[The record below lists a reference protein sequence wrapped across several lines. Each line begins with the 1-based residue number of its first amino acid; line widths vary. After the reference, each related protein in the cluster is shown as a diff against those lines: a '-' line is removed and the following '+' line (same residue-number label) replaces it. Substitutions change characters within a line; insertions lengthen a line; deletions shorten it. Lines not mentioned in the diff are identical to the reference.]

1 MTGIERHAVLVALLA
16 KHAIE
21 ACGEAGREAF
31 LKGITR
37 MAYERGTRMA
47 VRAILDG
54 ERLTAAAFQVY
65 GEWRPQ
71 PGEMEAALV
80 EEPSGA
86 VTVVRDCPWN
96 NSWKKYGLLAY
107 GKLYC
112 EVVDDAL
119 ARGFH
124 PELRCTVPCTL
135 SHGAECCRFE
145 WGTSFSEEEERSIGR
160 KKADLGER
168 AVKDFDYHIGHI
180 LYSVGGELRVQ
191 LGDAGAMATERA
203 ETEFA
208 ALFGRACLDAARKAY
223 PGTL

>member
-47 VRAILDG
+47 ARAILDG

-71 PGEMEAALV
+71 PGEMEAVLV
-80 EEPSGA
+80 AEPSGA
-86 VTVVRDCPWN
+86 VTIVRDCPWN
-96 NSWKKYGLLAY
+96 NSWKKHGLLAY

-124 PELRCTVPCTL
+124 PELRCNVPCTL

-145 WGTSFSEEEERSIGR
+145 WNASFSEEEERSIAK
-160 KKADLGER
+160 KKAELGER
-168 AVKDFDYHIGHI
+168 AVKGFDYHIGHV
-180 LYSVGGELRVQ
+180 LHSVGGEMMAQ
-191 LGDAGAMATERA
+191 LGDAGAIATKRA

-208 ALFGRACLDAARKAY
+208 ALFGQARLEAAKKAY
-223 PGTL
+223 PGIL